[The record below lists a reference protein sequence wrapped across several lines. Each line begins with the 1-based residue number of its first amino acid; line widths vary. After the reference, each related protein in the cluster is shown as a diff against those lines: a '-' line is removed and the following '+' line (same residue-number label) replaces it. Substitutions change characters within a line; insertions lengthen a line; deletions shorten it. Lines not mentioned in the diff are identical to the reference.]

1 MIACKSHAF
10 ATVRSIISLAM
21 KAMEVAGD
29 MAACKVSGAVAEKSG
44 PKAKD
49 VKAVTT
55 GTNLVQ
61 LAWLVPSWAT

>member
-1 MIACKSHAF
+1 
-10 ATVRSIISLAM
+10 M